1 MTALDST
8 TYLRPINADT
18 GAPTLAVYF
27 TAALFDILRAHEYD
41 LAKQTDELAA
51 DVRDELD
58 RLGIGIRPT
67 ITHGRIRIMQEIEP
81 DESGVNQTPMVFS
94 TVIAYLTDAEPDD
107 PRLSALAEDFSEN
120 GSMPTSSSKSPTASE
135 AALQEEERTN
145 AEAARRY
152 TAKADSE
159 RAAAAEVCQGGC
171 QSFRLRSDRGHE
183 KPVRLSY
190 RKAGGGCRKRPRLRP
205 CSCHRSVSP
214 LPGLKS
220 RGQKGVAAV
229 KRSVDPAARTPD
241 RIAADVFLTRA
252 KKLEDG

>member
-67 ITHGRIRIMQEIEP
+67 ITHGRIRIMQEVEP

-107 PRLSALAEDFSEN
+107 PRLSALAEGFFGERVDAHVEFEI
-120 GSMPTSSSKSPTASE
+120 PTTASE

-159 RAAAAEVCQGGC
+159 RAAAAE
-171 QSFRLRSDRGHE
+171 
-183 KPVRLSY
+183 KY
-190 RKAGGGCRKRPRLRP
+190 AKAGANPFDSEVIGDMRNLF
-205 CSCHRSVSP
+205 
-214 LPGLKS
+214 
-220 RGQKGVAAV
+220 
-229 KRSVDPAARTPD
+229 D
-241 RIAADVFLTRA
+241 
-252 KKLEDG
+252 